1 MRYAI
6 VESGGKQYKA
16 VEGEEIEVDRLPA
29 EAGSEVTLSR
39 VLMTADDSDFKIG
52 TPTVDGIEIRAT
64 VVDHVAGAKLVHFR
78 YSPKK
83 RIRVR
88 GGHRQQYT
96 RLRVD
101 FIGGK
106 GQAKRPAV
114 KAAMPAP
121 AVGED
126 EGTAPT
132 PTAASES
139 PAAKKT
145 AKKKTAA
152 RKASTGRKAK
162 SAGPA
167 TSADEK

>member
-16 VEGEEIEVDRLPA
+16 VEGQEIEVDRLAA
-29 EAGSEVTLSR
+29 EAGSEIPLGA
-39 VLMTADDSDFKIG
+39 VLMTADDAEFHIG
-52 TPTVDGIEIRAT
+52 TPTLDGIEIRAT
-64 VVDHVAGAKLVHFR
+64 VIDHLAGSKLIHFR

-106 GQAKRPAV
+106 GEPRRSAV
-114 KAAMPAP
+114 KDGMPEQRSAGEEDPVPASTTSAEAAP
-121 AVGED
+121 
-126 EGTAPT
+126 
-132 PTAASES
+132 
-139 PAAKKT
+139 AKKT
-145 AKKKTAA
+145 TAKKAAAKRSATAA
-152 RKASTGRKAK
+152 KPRK
-162 SAGPA
+162 SAG
-167 TSADEK
+167 KK

>member
-6 VESGGKQYKA
+6 VESGGKQYRA
-16 VEGEEIEVDRLPA
+16 IEGQEIEVDRLPA

-39 VLMTADDSDFKIG
+39 VLMTAEDADFQIG
-52 TPTVDGIEIRAT
+52 TPTVNGIEIRAT
-64 VVDHVAGAKLVHFR
+64 VVDHFLGTKLVHFR

-106 GQAKRPAV
+106 GEARRPAV
-114 KAAMPAP
+114 KAAIEEPA
-121 AVGED
+121 AVGE
-126 EGTAPT
+126 ETAAPVPAARAESATPKKAAPKKAPT
-132 PTAASES
+132 KRRATAAKPS
-139 PAAKKT
+139 
-145 AKKKTAA
+145 
-152 RKASTGRKAK
+152 K
-162 SAGPA
+162 SAG
-167 TSADEK
+167 KK